1 MVMEV
6 QPFGKNPGTK
16 NFKRNSNVYVFDT
29 FERYDGIV
37 PGTQPE
43 KRIKECQR

>member
-1 MVMEV
+1 MARTLELN
-6 QPFGKNPGTK
+6 KI
-16 NFKRNSNVYVFDT
+16 FKRNSNVYVFDT